1 MITTAGF
8 NYVSFFNKYIVQ
20 AAEERRRRL
29 ESDQMMSLAEKQKK
43 AEEVR
48 AKKASIVETNE
59 TAA

>member
-1 MITTAGF
+1 M
-8 NYVSFFNKYIVQ
+8 
-20 AAEERRRRL
+20 